1 MTYYDSIAKGYTEL
15 HKDEQ
20 LKKIQL
26 IKDNLVLGKE
36 DLLLDVGCGPYFA
49 DFECTVVGI
58 DPSIELLKQTK
69 IPVCQAIAEAL
80 PFKDNSF
87 DVIVSITALQNFE
100 DLDKALDE
108 IKRVGKERFVIT
120 FLQKAAKKDLFL
132 DKINE
137 YFKIYKVIMEEK
149 DIILFLR

>member
-137 YFKIYKVIMEEK
+137 YFTVEKIIMEDK
-149 DIILFLR
+149 DIILFLK

>member
-15 HKDEQ
+15 HKAEQ

-26 IKDNLVLGKE
+26 IKDNLTLYKN

-49 DFECTVVGI
+49 DFECEVVGI
-58 DPSIELLKQTK
+58 DPSIELLKQAS
-69 IPVCQAIAEAL
+69 IPTAQAVAEFL

-100 DLDKALDE
+100 DLEMALKE

-137 YFKIYKVIMEEK
+137 YFTVDKIIMEDK
-149 DIILFLR
+149 DIILFLK